1 MKDNRILRNLVVGG
15 AVAAFWIGVWW
26 IAAAYVQQELLIP
39 TPWVVLCTLADLVAT
54 PLFWKAV
61 ALSLLRIC
69 AGFAAALVCG
79 TVLAILTTRFRVI
92 HAVFA
97 PLLRIV
103 RAAPVASFI
112 ILTLVWI
119 ATDMVP
125 VFIAFLMVLPIVWVN
140 VEAGIRRIDPQLREV
155 ADVYR
160 FGWWRTLW
168 NVQIP
173 SVMPFFLTA
182 CVNGL
187 GFAWKSGIAAEVI
200 CRPDLSIGR
209 ELQGAKIILE
219 TPAVFAWTA
228 VVVILSMVLE
238 FLLLRITAKLTA
250 SRGKEGA
257 YADT

>member
-1 MKDNRILRNLVVGG
+1 MKGNAVLKKILIGIGVTV
-15 AVAAFWIGVWW
+15 FWIGLWW
-26 IAAAYVQQELLIP
+26 ITALRVQQELLIP
-39 TPWVVLCTLADLVAT
+39 TPWVVLCTLGELIVT
-54 PLFWKAV
+54 PSFWKAV
-61 ALSLLRIC
+61 ALSLLRVC

-79 TVLAILTTRFRVI
+79 TVLAILTTQFRVV
-92 HAVFA
+92 HALFS

-119 ATDMVP
+119 VTDMVP

-155 ADVYR
+155 ASVYR
-160 FGWWRTLW
+160 FGRWRTLW
-168 NVQIP
+168 KVDIP

-228 VVVILSMVLE
+228 VVVILSMLLE
-238 FLLLRITAKLTA
+238 FLLVRLA
-250 SRGKEGA
+250 SRRKEGA
-257 YADT
+257 YADS

>member
-1 MKDNRILRNLVVGG
+1 MKGNSIVKKVLSGIG
-15 AVAAFWIGVWW
+15 VAAFWIGLWW
-26 IAAAYVQQELLIP
+26 LVAIHVDQELLIP
-39 TPWVVLCTLADLVAT
+39 TPQVVLQTLGDLIVT

-61 ALSLLRIC
+61 ALSLLRVC

-79 TVLAILTTRFRVI
+79 TVLAVLTTRFRVI
-92 HAVFA
+92 HVLFA

-119 ATDMVP
+119 VTDMVP

-155 ADVYR
+155 ASVYR
-160 FGWWRTLW
+160 FGRWRTLW
-168 NVQIP
+168 KVEIP

-228 VVVILSMVLE
+228 VVVILSMILE
-238 FLLLRITAKLTA
+238 FLLVRIT
-250 SRGKEGA
+250 SRRKEGA
-257 YADT
+257 YANT

>member
-1 MKDNRILRNLVVGG
+1 MKADTFFKKLLIGVGV
-15 AVAAFWIGVWW
+15 AVFWIGVWW
-26 IAAAYVQQELLIP
+26 LIAVRVDQELLVP
-39 TPWVVLCTLADLVAT
+39 TPHVVLRTLGELIVT
-54 PLFWKAV
+54 PSFWKAV
-61 ALSLLRIC
+61 SLSLLRVC
-69 AGFAAALVCG
+69 AGFAAALVSG
-79 TVLAILTTRFRVI
+79 TVLAILTTRFRVV
-92 HAVFA
+92 HALFS

-112 ILTLVWI
+112 ILTLVWVV
-119 ATDMVP
+119 TDMVP

-155 ADVYR
+155 ASVYH
-160 FGWWRTLW
+160 FGRWRTLW
-168 NVQIP
+168 KVDIP
-173 SVMPFFLTA
+173 SVKPFFLTA

-238 FLLLRITAKLTA
+238 FLLVRLA
-250 SRGKEGA
+250 SRRKEGA
-257 YADT
+257 HADT